1 MLLVSTKGE
10 HLMKKVYLSLLSFA
24 SLSLLNH
31 AYAAD
36 KAEVPV
42 TTPQASTASTPSSF
56 TPTQLTEL
64 EKVIG
69 DYLTKHPDVI
79 MNSFQAA
86 MTAQQKEATEKMEK
100 AVAANKDKIFK
111 DKNAPVG
118 GNPTGSQTLV
128 VFLDPYCGYCKKFHA
143 ELITLLN
150 TNKDV
155 KVIYK
160 DLPIMGPASVMTIKA
175 MLAAKE
181 QGKYD
186 QLQKAVFE
194 SDKHLTKKQLL
205 KLASSLGI
213 DTKKLEADMKKKEI
227 QAEVDQTQA
236 LAKEIG
242 INGTPTLI
250 VGETKVIPGFVAAD
264 ELNKMLKESVSGV
277 APTAENKP
285 VETNKAS

>member
-1 MLLVSTKGE
+1 
-10 HLMKKVYLSLLSFA
+10 MKKISLSLLSFA
-24 SLSLLNH
+24 SLGLLTH
-31 AYAAD
+31 AYAA
-36 KAEVPV
+36 ETPQGQVPV
-42 TTPQASTASTPSSF
+42 TTPQAATPSTF
-56 TPTQLTEL
+56 TPAQLTEL

-86 MTAQQKEATEKMEK
+86 MAAQQKEATAKMEK
-100 AVAANKDKIFK
+100 AVADNKDKIFK

-118 GNPTGSQTLV
+118 GNPSGTQSLV
-128 VFLDPYCGYCKKFHA
+128 VFMDPYCGYCKKFHG
-143 ELITLLN
+143 ELITLLG

-155 KVIYK
+155 RVIYK
-160 DLPIMGPASVMTIKA
+160 DIPIMGPASVMTIKA

-205 KLASSLGI
+205 KLASSVGI
-213 DTKKLEADMKKKEI
+213 DTKKLEADMKNKDIQKEI
-227 QAEVDQTQA
+227 DQTQE
-236 LAKEIG
+236 LAKVLG

-250 VGETKVIPGFVAAD
+250 VGETKVVPGFVSAD
-264 ELNKMLKESVSGV
+264 ELNKMLKESSPTIAPV
-277 APTAENKP
+277 AGENKP
-285 VETNKAS
+285 VVEKNS